1 MTADLCCESTGRYLA
16 EHGYHVA
23 CLSDASGGKN
33 LAAQRRLSINY
44 PLIGNAV
51 LEDAEFLAAIDG
63 AGRAHSRGR
72 ATPSTGRIAA
82 SSAQSTRI
90 SLPTAETTG
99 YLLLKRGVI
108 FDRYTPIPLAAVTRR
123 R

>member
-1 MTADLCCESTGRYLA
+1 MD
-16 EHGYHVA
+16 
-23 CLSDASGGKN
+23 
-33 LAAQRRLSINY
+33 RRLW
-44 PLIGNAV
+44 A
-51 LEDAEFLAAIDG
+51 AAIDG

-99 YLLLKRGVI
+99 YLLLKRGVSAASPTESHQLAI